1 MSGAMEGKLLAKLL
15 GYALR
20 GESATQVTVEP
31 DHWEKLI
38 KLAKRHKVAN
48 TLACVL
54 PLLGEEN
61 RPNEELAQKLETVLF
76 EQTMIGSNQLFAA
89 QELQQA
95 FEEKELYSLC
105 LKGIHTKLRYP
116 QDNMRSMGDLD
127 ILCKAE
133 QNTLVKRAMADLGY
147 GGFQE
152 GRKHDH
158 YSRPPYIAVEMHRQ
172 LVSVRSDFDAY
183 CQSVWERSKP
193 LPGCRFAHAMTVED
207 EYAYNLIHMVEHFKE
222 GGVGLR
228 FVMDIYVYETQ
239 VEMDRAKVAQELEK
253 LSLTEFH
260 RNVVKLARHLFEEGE
275 TDSLTEELAAFIFS
289 GGVYGSRDNA
299 QALSVSKNGR
309 IGFVLRTCF
318 PGYRDMCTMFPWL
331 AKCPVLLPLTW
342 LIRAVRS
349 LFFRR
354 RNVKGQL
361 NAAAKGDKALGREL
375 RQFYRKCGLD
385 M

>member
-1 MSGAMEGKLLAKLL
+1 MSGAMEGKLLARLL

-20 GESATQVTVEP
+20 GESATQIAVES
-31 DHWEKLI
+31 DRWEKLV

-48 TLACVL
+48 TLAYVL
-54 PLLGEEN
+54 PLLGENN

-95 FEEKELYSLC
+95 FEEKGLYSLC

-133 QNTLVKRAMADLGY
+133 QNASVKRAMADLGY

-158 YSRPPYIAVEMHRQ
+158 YTRPPYIAVEMHRQ

-183 CQSVWERSKP
+183 CQRVWERSQP
-193 LPGCRFAHAMTVED
+193 LPGCQFAHAMTVED
-207 EYAYNLIHMVEHFKE
+207 EYVYNLIHMVEHFKE

-228 FVMDIYVYETQ
+228 FVMDIYVYETR
-239 VEMDRAKVAQELEK
+239 VELDRAKVARELEK
-253 LSLTEFH
+253 LSLTEFY
-260 RNVVKLARHLFEEGE
+260 RNVVKLARYMFEEGQS
-275 TDSLTEELAAFIFS
+275 DPITEELAEFIFA
-289 GGVYGSRDNA
+289 GGVYGSRKNS
-299 QALSVSKNGR
+299 QALSVSKGGR
-309 IGFVLRTCF
+309 IGFLLRTCF
-318 PGYRDMCTMFPWL
+318 PGYRDMCSMFPWL
-331 AKCPVLLPLTW
+331 AKCPVLLPVTW

-349 LFFRR
+349 LLFRR
-354 RNVKGQL
+354 RTVKGQFETC
-361 NAAAKGDKALGREL
+361 AKGDQALGKEL
-375 RQFYRKCGLD
+375 RSFYRQIGLD

>member
-1 MSGAMEGKLLAKLL
+1 MSGAMDGKLLAKLL
-15 GYALR
+15 GFALR
-20 GESATQVTVEP
+20 GEQVTQIAVDP
-31 DHWEKLI
+31 DRWERI
-38 KLAKRHKVAN
+38 FGLAVRHKVAN

-61 RPNEELAQKLETVLF
+61 PPNGEITQKLETILF
-76 EQTMIGSNQLFAA
+76 EQTMISSNQLFAA

-95 FEEKELYSLC
+95 FEDKGLYSLC

-133 QNTLVKRAMADLGY
+133 QNASVKRAMADLGY

-158 YSRPPYIAVEMHRQ
+158 YTRPPYIAVEMHRQ

-183 CQSVWERSKP
+183 CQSVWERSKA
-193 LPGCRFAHAMTVED
+193 LPGCKFSHAMAVED
-207 EYAYNLIHMVEHFKE
+207 EYVYNLIHMVEHFKE

-228 FVMDIYVYETQ
+228 FVMDIYVYETR
-239 VEMDRAKVAQELEK
+239 VELDRAKVARELEK
-253 LSLTEFH
+253 LSLTEFY
-260 RNVVKLARHLFEEGE
+260 RNVVKLARYMFEEGQS
-275 TDSLTEELAAFIFS
+275 DPITEKLAEFIFA
-289 GGVYGSRDNA
+289 GGVYGSRKNS
-299 QALSVSKNGR
+299 QALSVSKGGR
-309 IGFVLRTCF
+309 IGFLLRTCF
-318 PGYRDMCTMFPWL
+318 PGYRDMCSMFPWL
-331 AKCPVLLPLTW
+331 AKCPVLLPVTW

-349 LFFRR
+349 LLFRR
-354 RNVKGQL
+354 RTVKGQFETC
-361 NAAAKGDKALGREL
+361 AKGDEALGKEL
-375 RQFYRKCGLD
+375 RRFYRSCGLD